1 MRSNRLLKQSM
12 QLVDRRMTIES
23 KPSADVTVD
32 TALVRALLHEQ
43 HQDLAGL
50 PLAETAAGWDNH
62 LFRLGDALAVR
73 LPRRA
78 LAANLIVH
86 EQRWL
91 PLLAA
96 RLPLPIP
103 VPVRTGHPGC
113 GFPWSWSVVP
123 WLDGTSASVVPL
135 PDPAVNAVDLGQF
148 LRALHQPAPA
158 EAPYN
163 PWRGVPLAERTGSVL
178 DRVKQLSDRVDSARI
193 VAAWNEMVRTPRW
206 QGPALWLHGDLHPG
220 NLLIRDVHISA
231 VLDFGDLT
239 SGDPATDLA
248 IAWMVL
254 PPSARPTFRAS
265 ARSAFNPIDDDMW
278 VRARGW
284 ALTLGL
290 VYLANSQDDP
300 LLDAVGQ
307 ATIHAVLNDD

>member
-1 MRSNRLLKQSM
+1 
-12 QLVDRRMTIES
+12 MTIES
-23 KPSADVTVD
+23 KPSADVVVD
-32 TALVRALLHEQ
+32 TAVVRALLHEQ
-43 HQDLAGL
+43 HPDLAAL
-50 PLAETAAGWDNH
+50 SLAETAAGWDNH

-78 LAANLIVH
+78 LAANLILH

-123 WLDGTSASVVPL
+123 WLDGTSAAVAPL
-135 PDPAVNAVDLGQF
+135 PEPAVNAADLGQF

-158 EAPYN
+158 AAPYN
-163 PWRGVPLAERTGSVL
+163 PWRGVPLAERTRSVL
-178 DRVKQLSDRVDSARI
+178 ERVKQLSDQVDSARI
-193 VAAWNEMVRTPRW
+193 MAAWDEMVRTPRW
-206 QGPALWLHGDLHPG
+206 LGPALWLHGDLHPG
-220 NLLIRDVHISA
+220 NLLIRGGHISA

-239 SGDPATDLA
+239 SGDPATDLS

-254 PPSARPTFRAS
+254 PPSIRPTFRAS
-265 ARSAFNPIDDDMW
+265 ARSAFNPIDDATW

-284 ALTLGL
+284 ALALGL
-290 VYLANSQDDP
+290 VYLASSRDDP
-300 LLDAVGQ
+300 LLNAVGQ
-307 ATIHAVLNDD
+307 ATIHAVLSDD